1 MNGIEQLVESA
12 KRIEADAA
20 QRSAEES
27 QAFRGMLSE
36 IGTALTDIV
45 SLMEKANQLEEQEA
59 ADERKEDEA
68 QAMATALRDAMREVR
83 IEVQAAKLPA
93 PVVNVQ
99 APNVSVAAPVVNY
112 TPPAIN
118 LPAPTVTVTERSLK
132 GAEWQFDIEHHGPG
146 RTTINAKRI
155 A

>member
-12 KRIEADAA
+12 KGSRPTRHNDPQKNHKHFAA
-20 QRSAEES
+20 CCPRSE
-27 QAFRGMLSE
+27 Q
-36 IGTALTDIV
+36 LTDIV

-59 ADERKEDEA
+59 ADERKKMKRRRWRPRCVTQCA
-68 QAMATALRDAMREVR
+68 RFASKCRPQSFPRPWSTM
-83 IEVQAAKLPA
+83 
-93 PVVNVQ
+93 Q